1 MNATLV
7 AGDSAGC
14 NIALGAIRL
23 ALAEGCLCAVLPAAL
38 WAMTASQSLRTGN
51 RCPAPCCQLLISPW
65 SDLSAAAGPRGE
77 DESMWRNIDSDYLSP
92 FGETD
97 LVPFFVREYLAP
109 PPKPLDATP
118 KAAARAAESPLL
130 NRRHEF
136 VILD

>member
-1 MNATLV
+1 MV
-7 AGDSAGC
+7 
-14 NIALGAIRL
+14 
-23 ALAEGCLCAVLPAAL
+23 
-38 WAMTASQSLRTGN
+38 SQSLRVFNRCPAPSASLLRWLAMMVSQSLRAGN

-97 LVPFFVREYLAP
+97 LVPFFVREYLAA

-130 NRRHEF
+130 IRRREF
-136 VILD
+136 ATVD